1 MRAIRPF
8 QWVLCVGLLA
18 ACGQA
23 ATQTNQEAPAAVA
36 QAPVYGYRIVATYPH
51 DQRAFTQG
59 LIWRDGQLYESTGQ
73 VGYSTIRRVNLEDG
87 RVLQSVSIPQGQFG
101 EGIVDWGD
109 QIINLSW
116 QHGIGYRWDI
126 RTLRRL
132 SEWRYRGEGWGL
144 TRSDREIVMS
154 DGTHEL
160 RFLDPATLNER
171 RRIQVTDQG
180 VPVPR
185 LNELEWV
192 NGEIFANVWMTP
204 MIARIDPASGRV
216 TGWIDL
222 TALAIENGGNQDSV
236 LNGIAYDP
244 ARDRLFVTG
253 KYWSRLYEIDLTP
266 PAGR

>member
-1 MRAIRPF
+1 MSRKIAA
-8 QWVLCVGLLA
+8 LLLLLA
-18 ACGQA
+18 ACGQ
-23 ATQTNQEAPAAVA
+23 TPSAPAQPA
-36 QAPVYGYRIVATYPH
+36 QNAQQAQTPVWGFRIAATYPH
-51 DQRAFTQG
+51 DRRAFTQG
-59 LIWRDGQLYESTGQ
+59 LIWRDGHLYESTGQ
-73 VGYSTIRRVNLEDG
+73 IGYSTIRRVSLDDG
-87 RVLQSVSIPQGQFG
+87 RVLQSVDLPRDQFG

-116 QHGIGYRWDI
+116 QNGIGYRWDR

-132 SEWRYRGEGWGL
+132 GEWRYTGEGWGL
-144 TRSDREIVMS
+144 TRSDSDIIMS

-160 RFLDPATLNER
+160 RVLDPATLTER
-171 RRIQVTDQG
+171 RRIQVTDNG

-222 TALAIENGGNQDSV
+222 TALAIQNGDNRDSV
-236 LNGIAYDP
+236 LNGIAYDRE
-244 ARDRLFVTG
+244 RDRLFVTG
-253 KYWSRLYEIDLTP
+253 KYWARLYEIDLV
-266 PAGR
+266 AGGQR